1 MASARLIVKNVFWK
15 AFNLPIFCPGEGENG
30 RQSIF
35 TEELAGAWHWG
46 SALPLS
52 YWNLK
57 ILSWGRHYLTPL
69 YRTGKEGSNKLSI
82 SSKITE
88 WVKNGA
94 KIGIHTCQIPNSTLS
109 YSRLSPLVWDAKQVR
124 ENDEKYQIWNSNT
137 WEDFNSHFPKMGIFS
152 LSKFA
157 FLSITCSLENTSAEQ
172 RQIKIAFYDYATLKQ
187 IFTNLSQ

>member
-15 AFNLPIFCPGEGENG
+15 AFNLPIICPGEGENG

-35 TEELAGAWHWG
+35 TEKLAGAWHWG
-46 SALPLS
+46 WALSLS

-69 YRTGKEGSNKLSI
+69 YRTGKRRLKQVKYFIQDHRMSQQWCQNWNPH
-82 SSKITE
+82 SSDSQL
-88 WVKNGA
+88 
-94 KIGIHTCQIPNSTLS
+94 HTLLQQSFS
-109 YSRLSPLVWDAKQVR
+109 LVCDAKQVR
-124 ENDEKYQIWNSNT
+124 ENDKKYQIWNSNT

-157 FLSITCSLENTSAEQ
+157 FL
-172 RQIKIAFYDYATLKQ
+172 
-187 IFTNLSQ
+187 